1 MNIDFYK
8 YSGTGNDFIIIDD
21 RLNTFD
27 LSDEI
32 LIKSLCERKHG
43 IGADGL
49 ILLRNHKKYDF
60 EMKYFNSDEG
70 LGKLYWKWC

>member
-32 LIKSLCERKHG
+32 LIKSLA
-43 IGADGL
+43 IGAVLKDEIKIDLGESDGFA
-49 ILLRNHKKYDF
+49 IISKGF
-60 EMKYFNSDEG
+60 
-70 LGKLYWKWC
+70 